1 MILFSRFASVSLLLA
16 IAGCRDPAGPLSRT
30 VIGENRISLTTSASS
45 NELGRGEPVTLRIR
59 VKNEGTQAITLNFN
73 STCQVV
79 PFISDARGAHVIP
92 EGGTYGCGDALTY
105 LSLAPGQSEEREY
118 VWTGATEFV
127 SQRSPPQLPPG
138 RYYFSAGLLAE
149 GAALQSEPIEL
160 ILK

>member
-92 EGGTYGCGDALTY
+92 EGGRYGCGDALTVSITCSRSVRGARIRVDRSNGIRVAT
-105 LSLAPGQSEEREY
+105 LTASTAARSL
-118 VWTGATEFV
+118 
-127 SQRSPPQLPPG
+127 
-138 RYYFSAGLLAE
+138 LLHGE
-149 GAALQSEPIEL
+149 SFG
-160 ILK
+160 